1 MPHPDALDTPCVLI
15 DLDKVERNL
24 SKAQKHFDQL
34 GIPLR
39 PHIKTHKLPL
49 FARNQLE
56 LGAIGITCQKVGEAE
71 VMADAGITDIMLPYN
86 ILGTAKLERLKALS
100 KRVKLTLCADSAETV
115 AGYAQAFEKS
125 REPMNVLVECDTGAA
140 RCGVQSPPAAV
151 ALARLITQH
160 KGLHFAGLMT
170 YPPAG
175 RSQEALDWLREAV
188 STLSELGL
196 KPEVVSTG
204 GTPDMWRDFPK
215 DMITEYRPGTYIYMD
230 RSLVSARAASYEDCA
245 LTVLATVV
253 SRPTDKRIVIDAGSK
268 ALTSDLLGQVGYGYV
283 PEFPHAIITGL
294 SEEHGTIELPS
305 PSARP
310 QIGALIEIV
319 PNHACPV
326 SNLYDK
332 VHLTRRGRQVDTVA
346 VAARGK
352 VS

>member
-1 MPHPDALDTPCVLI
+1 MPHPDAVDTPCVLI

-24 SKAQKHFDQL
+24 GRAQKHFDGL

-39 PHIKTHKLPL
+39 PHIKTHKLPR
-49 FARNQLE
+49 FARTQVE
-56 LGAIGITCQKVGEAE
+56 LGALGITCQKVGEAE
-71 VMADAGITDIMLPYN
+71 VMAEAGLTDIMLPYN
-86 ILGTAKLERLKALS
+86 ILGAAKLERLKALS
-100 KRVKLTLCADSAETV
+100 RKVKLTLCADSAETV
-115 AGYAQAFEKS
+115 AGYAQAFEKA
-125 REPMNVLVECDTGAA
+125 REPIDVLVECDTGAG

-170 YPPAG
+170 YPPQG
-175 RSQEALDWLREAV
+175 RADEALEWLRQAV
-188 STLSELGL
+188 ATLSELGL

-204 GTPDMWRDFPK
+204 GTPDMWHNWPK
-215 DMITEYRPGTYIYMD
+215 DLITEYRPGTYIYMD
-230 RSLVSARAASYEDCA
+230 RSQVANGAATYEDCA
-245 LTVLATVV
+245 LSVLATVV

-268 ALTSDLLGQVGYGYV
+268 ALTSDLLGQVGYGHIA
-283 PEFPHAIITGL
+283 EFPHAIITSL
-294 SEEHGTIELPS
+294 SEEHGVIDLPS

-310 QIGALIEIV
+310 QIGAQIEII

-326 SNLYDK
+326 SNLFDR
-332 VHLTRRGRQVDTVA
+332 VHLTRRGHLVDSVD